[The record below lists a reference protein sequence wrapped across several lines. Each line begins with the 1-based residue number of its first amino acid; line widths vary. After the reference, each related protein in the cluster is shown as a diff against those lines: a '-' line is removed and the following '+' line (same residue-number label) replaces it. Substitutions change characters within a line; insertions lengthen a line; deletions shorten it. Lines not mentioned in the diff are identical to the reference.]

1 MKFPDLTRFN
11 DQDYFKIL
19 KKNEN
24 KKQIKLVG
32 IHCHLPNRDLKSFK
46 YRIDKML
53 DIYNKNFFDKIEYID
68 IGGGFPSIMDKNL
81 AHQLNFKNLK
91 HKDYARIICDKMNYF
106 FSSKKIKKPILIIE
120 PGTAIVANC
129 LNFYT
134 KIIAKK
140 KIGDKNILLAAGSKF
155 NFMGMQTK
163 NLNFSHKEYYNN
175 NSSGGEKRKCDIGG
189 YTCIESDY
197 ILKDINSSLNV
208 GDYVCIENVGSYSIV
223 MKPPFILPNVPIF
236 QIYNNQIKCI
246 KREENVN
253 DIFNTYL
260 EYE

>member
-1 MKFPDLTRFN
+1 MPQFL
-11 DQDYFKIL
+11 Y
-19 KKNEN
+19 KNN
-24 KKQIKLVG
+24 SQ
-32 IHCHLPNRDLKSFK
+32 
-46 YRIDKML
+46 
-53 DIYNKNFFDKIEYID
+53 
-68 IGGGFPSIMDKNL
+68 
-81 AHQLNFKNLK
+81 
-91 HKDYARIICDKMNYF
+91 
-106 FSSKKIKKPILIIE
+106 
-120 PGTAIVANC
+120 
-129 LNFYT
+129 
-134 KIIAKK
+134 K

-246 KREENVN
+246 KKGRKCK
-253 DIFNTYL
+253 
-260 EYE
+260 